1 MLEVHDKIN
10 VTVAKDTDH
19 PYLQGFFAPMDT
31 EYTATTDTMQVI
43 GEIPKDLH
51 GIYIRNTHNQ
61 VHEPL
66 GIYHPFD
73 GDGMLHA
80 IHFENGKAEY
90 RNRFVQTIGYLAEK
104 AAGKSLWPGML
115 EPHLATARGWG
126 SIGKMKDNAG
136 TDVIAHSGKLLAT
149 MSQGSEPWRLDPLTL
164 ETLGVDAEINQ
175 KILPRGIA
183 SHYKVDVH
191 TGELMF
197 FNYGEQ
203 HPYLNYGVLDRN
215 GNLAH
220 YVPVELPG
228 PRWPHDL
235 GITKNYTILHDLPF
249 ILDEDLLKK
258 DIRRVRFY
266 NDRPARFGVIPR
278 HGDNSQIKWFE
289 AKPCFIL
296 HLANCYEEGDWVIQD
311 GCIQLTTP
319 GKPPIGVQG
328 NDAYEKIKSNL
339 NKHKAKTQMYRWKF
353 NMRTGQTVEELIDDE
368 VTEFPVVSNENMG
381 YDYRFSYNTLFHKDD
396 WLKVGLKRYDMKN
409 GDTMRYEY
417 GDQRYGSEP
426 VVAKR
431 VGAVEEDDGYVLT
444 FITDMIENRS
454 ECLILDA
461 KDISAGPLARVILPA
476 RISNGIHSTWV
487 EGDRIH
493 AERN

>member
-1 MLEVHDKIN
+1 MLEVHSKIN
-10 VTVAKDTDH
+10 ITVPEDTDH
-19 PYLQGFFAPMDT
+19 PYLQGYFKPMDT
-31 EYTATTDTMQVI
+31 EYTASTGSLQVI

-80 IHFENGKAEY
+80 IHFEDGKAEY
-90 RNRFVQTIGYLAEK
+90 RNRFVRTVGFLAEQ

-115 EPHLATARGWG
+115 EPHLATMRGWG

-136 TDVIAHSGKLLAT
+136 TDVIAHAGKLLAT
-149 MSQGSEPWRLDPLTL
+149 MSQGSEPWRLDPITL
-164 ETLGVDAEINQ
+164 ETLGVDATINER
-175 KILPRGIA
+175 ILPRGIA
-183 SHYKVDVH
+183 SHYKVDVY

-203 HPYLNYGVLDRN
+203 YPYLNYGVLDRN
-215 GNLAH
+215 GNLSH

-266 NDRPARFGVIPR
+266 DDRPARFGVIPR
-278 HGDNSQIKWFE
+278 HGHNSQIKWFE

-296 HLANCYEEGDWVIQD
+296 HLANCYEDGDWVVQD

-328 NDAYEKIKSNL
+328 KDAYEKIKLNL
-339 NKHKAKTQMYRWKF
+339 NKHRTKTQMYRWKF
-353 NMRTGQTVEELIDDE
+353 NMKTGQTKEELIDDE
-368 VTEFPVVSNENMG
+368 VTEFPVVSNDHMG
-381 YDYRFSYNTLFHKDD
+381 YDYRYSYNTLFHKDD

-409 GDTMRYEY
+409 GETMRYEY

-431 VGAVEEDDGYVLT
+431 IGAVEEDDGYVLT
-444 FITDMIENRS
+444 FITDMNEEKS
-454 ECLILDA
+454 ECLILNA
-461 KDISAGPLARVILPA
+461 KDIAAGPLARIILPA
-476 RISNGIHSTWV
+476 RIPNGIHSTWV

-493 AERN
+493 GERS